1 MVVWGFFE
9 LLGGVA
15 VFLSG
20 LKIIAAS
27 FSSLT
32 DGKLKKPLQKVSKNK
47 YLGVILGTGVT
58 ALTQSSVAVNTLA
71 VALVESGALS
81 LSGACAVII
90 GTNVGTT
97 VTAHL
102 VSAAFNGGLNV
113 PAIGAFIAFIGFLLE
128 GNKNE
133 KINVIGRAFLG
144 FGFVFIGV
152 KTMSIAMESFY
163 DESWFKNLFLIKSP
177 AISLLNGFFITAL
190 CQSSSVVSGTLVILA
205 TNKIVSVENAI
216 YMIAG
221 ANIGSTVAV
230 IFAADKLCVNAK
242 RAAYFNLLFNL
253 ISAAIFFVISLV
265 LGKRISSFLVKIS
278 SGEGGAVA
286 NFHTFFNLIF
296 GVLAI
301 PFLEKLSDLL
311 VKIFPENFVKT
322 KKTIKSSA
330 KKV

>member
-20 LKIIAAS
+20 LKIIAVS

-32 DGKLKKPLQKVSKNK
+32 DGKLKKPLQKVSENK
-47 YLGVILGTGVT
+47 YLGVLLGAGVT

-71 VALVESGALS
+71 VALVEGGCLS

-97 VTAHL
+97 ITAHL
-102 VSAAFNGGLNV
+102 VSAAFRGGLNV
-113 PAIGAFIAFIGFLLE
+113 SAIGAFIAFIGFLLE

-133 KINVIGRAFLG
+133 KIRTVGRAFLG
-144 FGFVFIGV
+144 LGFVFIGV

-163 DESWFKNLFLIKSP
+163 DKSWFKNLFLIKSP

-190 CQSSSVVSGTLVILA
+190 CQSSSVISGTLVILA

-230 IFAADKLCVNAK
+230 IFAADKLGLNAK

-253 ISAAIFFVISLV
+253 ISAAIFFVISLIF
-265 LGKRISSFLVKIS
+265 GKQISSFLIKIS
-278 SGEGGAVA
+278 GGEGGAVA
-286 NFHTFFNLIF
+286 NFHTFFNLVF
-296 GVLAI
+296 GILAL
-301 PFLEKLSDLL
+301 PFLKKLSDLL
-311 VKIFPENFVKT
+311 VKIFPENFEK
-322 KKTIKSSA
+322 A
-330 KKV
+330 KKPVKAPRKNA

>member
-32 DGKLKKPLQKVSKNK
+32 DGKLKKPLQKVSENK
-47 YLGVILGTGVT
+47 YLGVILGAGVT

-71 VALVESGALS
+71 VALVESGALT

-90 GTNVGTT
+90 GTNIGTT

-102 VSAAFNGGLNV
+102 VSVAFNGGLNV
-113 PAIGAFIAFIGFLLE
+113 PAIGAFVAFIGFLFE
-128 GNKNE
+128 GNKNG
-133 KINVIGRAFLG
+133 KISVMGKIFLG

-152 KTMSIAMESFY
+152 KTMSLAMESFY
-163 DESWFKNLFLIKSP
+163 DESWFKNLFLIKNP

-205 TNKIVSVENAI
+205 TNKIVSVENAV

-230 IFAADKLCVNAK
+230 IFAADKLGLNAK

-253 ISAAIFFVISLV
+253 VSAAVFFVISLIF
-265 LGKRISSFLVKIS
+265 GKQISSFLVKIS
-278 SGEGGAVA
+278 AGEGGAVA
-286 NFHTFFNLIF
+286 NFHTLFNLIF
-296 GVLAI
+296 GVLAL
-301 PFLEKLSDLL
+301 PFLKKLSDLL
-311 VKIFPENFVKT
+311 IKIFPEKSEKR
-322 KKTIKSSA
+322 KKRPKRRM